1 MDFIPT
7 ISDFVIDTDFI
18 ALQNKFSAY
27 DERHITPE
35 GEMTHKTYSRKDFDI
50 IFKSFNSESKEVY
63 NNVFFYR
70 DFLPNCVFKMADIE
84 IGIIEKR
91 IAKEFQFNNH
101 ERKNFI
107 EHQIAVYKEYDIAIF
122 GSIFLDDHVKVMLS
136 TQTRKVLEFL
146 YDDIILK
153 DIYKT
158 DDKMKFK
165 MNKNDIQMLFFLLR
179 QAKLI
184 DHVIDADLG
193 RLIDNFFVYYS
204 SESETFLEMKRSG
217 KELNDYKNVNKTAE
231 RAIERLKAIFTD
243 QNFYEIKG

>member
-27 DERHITPE
+27 DERHITTE

-50 IFKSFNSESKEVY
+50 IFKSFNSESKDVY
-63 NNVFFYR
+63 NTVFFYR
-70 DFLPNCVFKMADIE
+70 DFLPNCVYKMADIE

-91 IAKEFQFNNH
+91 ISDFQYNNH

-107 EHQIAVYKEYDIAIF
+107 EHQIAVYREYDTAIF
-122 GSIFLDDHVKVMLS
+122 GSIFLKDNLKVMLS
-136 TQTRKVLEFL
+136 TQTAKVLEFL

-165 MNKNDIQMLFFLLR
+165 MNKNDVQMLFFLLR

-184 DHVIDADLG
+184 DHVHDADLG
-193 RLIDNFFVYYS
+193 RLIDNFFVYYN
-204 SESETFLEMKRSG
+204 SESEEFFEIKKSN
-217 KELNDYKNVNKTAE
+217 KDLNDYKNLNKTSGK
-231 RAIERLKAIFTD
+231 AIERLKAIFTD
-243 QNFYEIKG
+243 GNFYNIKV